1 MREREGARRRGEGGA
16 PFSRALTLRD
26 VRVMRMRWVLTA
38 GAAESNSLS
47 ALATLDMAGWA
58 FGGGGGRGGANLSTR
73 QWGRVRMIRRCG
85 KDKAG
90 TTHAEHWHVQ
100 EVTRGEE
107 KDKRGARR
115 RARSLAFGRRRYSL
129 ATCASLPPAGSAVD
143 ALLTCTSLIL
153 SIQTRARGPAVQRRV
168 APLPPVLSPPPS
180 PHARHRALHG
190 LSVPQHLKAPSA
202 PPLNAAA
209 RLVAPGP
216 VARSPSAGAA
226 LARAQPTLHLRAWP
240 SRNTTGVGA
249 HTCARSSLE
258 PWAQAC
264 PRTPRRTRTMEA
276 RVLFLCHALSLLCFL
291 VAVCSARTTV
301 LQVRTDAQHLPMV
314 IGS

>member
-1 MREREGARRRGEGGA
+1 
-16 PFSRALTLRD
+16 
-26 VRVMRMRWVLTA
+26 MRWVLTA

-216 VARSPSAGAA
+216 VARSPSAGRPRSGSAHSA
-226 LARAQPTLHLRAWP
+226 SPRMALSKYDRGWRSHLRSVLARAMGSGLSAD
-240 SRNTTGVGA
+240 
-249 HTCARSSLE
+249 SS
-258 PWAQAC
+258 
-264 PRTPRRTRTMEA
+264 
-276 RVLFLCHALSLLCFL
+276 
-291 VAVCSARTTV
+291 
-301 LQVRTDAQHLPMV
+301 TDAHHGGPSAVPVPRSFAPLLSGRCVLCADDSAP
-314 IGS
+314 GAYRRAAFAYGHRLLTAL